1 MGNAS
6 RVVAIVEAI
15 SDQAQ
20 EMGAQIRCHVVT
32 WGSGHR
38 FLSEYKK
45 DGHADF
51 DLTRIEDYS
60 LKPNLFRY
68 MTTFGKNVITI
79 RRLVKK
85 LKPKVLILDSDYHF
99 PAYFGA
105 GCPVVYV
112 GQAKDILER
121 ARLNRYRPSTVR
133 ERIAFALREK
143 LDSVL
148 QTIFSTAVLVPCFSG
163 TGSKGKRIH
172 RIPLIVRKEFLQQN
186 SPSERGDRIGM
197 LLSGSEIERN
207 AFLTLAEKYNLPL
220 LSPVPSKA
228 SKLDQC
234 EIVLIQGGLSSISE
248 CIAREKFMVVVPM
261 SDHPEQLL
269 NAQEVE
275 QLGLGIRSDIAEVTR
290 LSILMEKIERQQL
303 IWKEQ
308 KKAIDCGGAKAA
320 ANHILNFLTPAA
332 GPHQSAGIG

>member
-15 SDQAQ
+15 SDQARELGSQ
-20 EMGAQIRCHVVT
+20 VRCHVVT

-45 DGHADF
+45 DGHAEF
-51 DLTRIEDYS
+51 ELTRIEDYS

-68 MTTFGKNVITI
+68 MTTFGKNVVAI
-79 RRLVKK
+79 RRLVKE
-85 LKPKVLILDSDYHF
+85 LRPKILILDSDYHF
-99 PAYFGA
+99 PAYLGA

-121 ARLNRYRPSTVR
+121 ARSNSYRPANLR
-133 ERIAFALREK
+133 ERFAFAMREK

-148 QTIFSTAVLVPCFSG
+148 QTIFSTMVLVPCFGDTG
-163 TGSKGKRIH
+163 TKSKRVQ

-186 SPSERGDRIGM
+186 SVTERKDRIGM

-207 AFLTLAEKYNLPL
+207 AFLSLAEEYNLPL
-220 LSPVPSKA
+220 LSPVPSRA

-248 CIAREKFMVVVPM
+248 CIARSKFMVVVPM
-261 SDHPEQLL
+261 RDHPEQLL
-269 NAQEVE
+269 NAQKVE
-275 QLGLGIRSDIAEVTR
+275 QLGLGIRSNLGEVTSFQN
-290 LSILMEKIERQQL
+290 LLEKIDREQSR
-303 IWKEQ
+303 WKNQ
-308 KKAIDCGGAKAA
+308 KTPIDCGGAKAA
-320 ANHILNFLTPAA
+320 AQHILNFL
-332 GPHQSAGIG
+332 GPHQPSGIG